1 MEEEFRIKDE
11 ASGPVHAMTEALH
24 GLTEALKS
32 SAGASEKAEYGY
44 GKLGK
49 AAKEAG
55 EASKKHGEGGGGM
68 GGMLSSMI
76 PELAAAEVA
85 VEIVHRLRLRRV
97 WTTEENGERASEGL
111 DVVGYVAECLPY
123 DGRDLGLATEPGER
137 GA

>member
-11 ASGPVHAMTEALH
+11 ASSPVKAMTEALH
-24 GLTEALKS
+24 GLTEALKA

-55 EASKKHGEGGGGM
+55 EASKKYGEGGGGM

-85 VEIVHRLRLRRV
+85 VEIVKKV
-97 WTTEENGERASEGL
+97 GEFAVEGVKFAIEA
-111 DVVGYVAECLPY
+111 DRKSVV
-123 DGRDLGLATEPGER
+123 
-137 GA
+137 